1 METVLMQWELP
12 KNFDG
17 NFRKRLANTFKFSSH
32 DITKFILLL
41 QNSFYPYEYMDDW
54 KKLNQ
59 TFLPEKKGFDSHLNM
74 NDIADEDYAKVR
86 YLEKLHDL

>member
-1 METVLMQWELP
+1 
-12 KNFDG
+12 
-17 NFRKRLANTFKFSSH
+17 
-32 DITKFILLL
+32 
-41 QNSFYPYEYMDDW
+41 MDDW

-74 NDIADEDYAKVR
+74 NDITDEDYAKVR